1 MATKKIINSQPIFY
15 CEMCDYKC
23 SVKQRFQVHC
33 ESIKHLRNTSNKKNN
48 NNTIYS
54 KTQKIQHDYDHEYND
69 INIID
74 QYEKKIGN
82 TSNKKNNVQ
91 LSCCCGNIYESR
103 SGLWR
108 HKKTCKIVEK
118 STNTEHLNSSE
129 LMKFM
134 IQNNTEMYNLVKE
147 VIKTISN
154 TSQTHNHNT
163 NSNNTNSH
171 NTFNLQFYLNETC
184 KNAMNLSEFIENIK
198 PTMKELEITGRE
210 GYVKGISNI
219 ILSRLGDVDMT
230 EKPIQCSDA
239 KREVLY
245 IKENDIWN
253 KEAEEKPLL
262 TNAIKKVTHRN
273 LCNIS
278 EWQKLHPDCTDS
290 ESRKNDLYLK
300 IVSNSIS
307 GGTKEESNEN
317 YDKIISS
324 VAKNTVIQKL

>member
-1 MATKKIINSQPIFY
+1 
-15 CEMCDYKC
+15 
-23 SVKQRFQVHC
+23 
-33 ESIKHLRNTSNKKNN
+33 
-48 NNTIYS
+48 
-54 KTQKIQHDYDHEYND
+54 
-69 INIID
+69 
-74 QYEKKIGN
+74 
-82 TSNKKNNVQ
+82 
-91 LSCCCGNIYESR
+91 
-103 SGLWR
+103 
-108 HKKTCKIVEK
+108 
-118 STNTEHLNSSE
+118 
-129 LMKFM
+129 
-134 IQNNTEMYNLVKE
+134 
-147 VIKTISN
+147 
-154 TSQTHNHNT
+154 
-163 NSNNTNSH
+163 
-171 NTFNLQFYLNETC
+171 
-184 KNAMNLSEFIENIK
+184 MNLSEFIENIK
-198 PTMKELEITGRE
+198 PTIKELEVTGRD

-262 TNAIKKVTHRN
+262 TDAIKKVTHRN

-307 GGTKEESNEN
+307 GGTKEESIEN

-324 VAKNTVIQKL
+324 LAKNTVIQKL